1 MSVSGGTRYLDWK
14 WLGLGPSHGMRGQ
27 SAGSSWKEKMV
38 GRGKTEVRNFP
49 HDLRERML
57 VRRQKAIQEEA

>member
-1 MSVSGGTRYLDWK
+1 
-14 WLGLGPSHGMRGQ
+14 MRGQ